1 MLKVLPLE
9 NKIKNPHHFSIVI
22 YLAMGSITVLYAG
35 FGTLGYLAF
44 GDDIDDSITLNLPGD
59 KHLHSVVYHI
69 AKLYF
74 SYDIFVTYLVQ
85 FYVPMDFLEP
95 PLLSRLGA
103 KHENLK
109 RNVFR
114 TVIVIITAGLAI
126 TIPKLDLFI
135 SLIGAFA
142 SSALAII
149 FPPILQIIVFWREPE
164 PCWQKLLWIS
174 KSLLIILVGVI
185 GFATGTYVAVEG
197 IVDYFK
203 NGR

>member
-1 MLKVLPLE
+1 MSLSPR
-9 NKIKNPHHFSIVI
+9 
-22 YLAMGSITVLYAG
+22 
-35 FGTLGYLAF
+35 
-44 GDDIDDSITLNLPGD
+44 
-59 KHLHSVVYHI
+59 VYHI

-114 TVIVIITAGLAI
+114 TVIVIITGEHFIYICIWCLLVNSSLVAGLAI